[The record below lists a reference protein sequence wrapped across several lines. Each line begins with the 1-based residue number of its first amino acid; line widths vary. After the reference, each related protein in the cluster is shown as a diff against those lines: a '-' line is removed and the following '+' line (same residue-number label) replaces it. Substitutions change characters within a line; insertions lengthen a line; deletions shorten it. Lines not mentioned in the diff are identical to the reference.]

1 MYKKII
7 TVIIFLSSLT
17 LAQAIGP
24 KASIPQINYDYTHV
38 PKGEK
43 LSHTYSI
50 FNGGDEPLSLTDL
63 RTSCKCIAASL
74 NKNELAPTDSAKLT
88 VEYTN
93 TGNSQDLDNYVT
105 IRTNDPSN
113 PELRIYIT
121 RVTPGT
127 APTLSGMPND
137 SSGGKHVSAPPS
149 IYFPEDTHNFG
160 VMKQGSVG
168 DHIFKFQ
175 NKGGSALIIKD
186 ITTSCGCTAA
196 LVKSKEIAPGGEG
209 ELRVQFD
216 SSGKI
221 GKLSRSVT
229 LYTNDPKHI
238 EKTIIIYADVVT
250 ETK

>member
-7 TVIIFLSSLT
+7 TVLVFLSSIT
-17 LAQAIGP
+17 FAQAIGP
-24 KASIPQINYDYTHV
+24 KATIPQMDYNFTHV
-38 PKGEK
+38 PKGET
-43 LSHTYSI
+43 LSHTYVI
-50 FNGGDEPLSLTDL
+50 YNGGDKALTLYDV
-63 RTSCKCIAASL
+63 RTSCKCITASL
-74 NKNELAPTDSAKLT
+74 DRTELAPTDSAKIS

-93 TGNSQDLDNYVT
+93 TGNSQNLNNYVA

-113 PELRIYIT
+113 PDLRIYIT
-121 RVTPGT
+121 RLNPGNK
-127 APTLSGMPND
+127 PTLSGMPNKSSD
-137 SSGGKHVSAPPS
+137 STKISAPPS
-149 IYFPEDTHNFG
+149 IYFPEDSHNFG
-160 VMKQGSVG
+160 VMKQGSIG

-175 NKGGSALIIKD
+175 NKGGSALEIKD

-196 LVKSKEIAPGGEG
+196 LVKSKKIAPGGEG

-229 LYTNDPKHI
+229 LYTNDPKHV
-238 EKTIIIYADVVT
+238 EKTIIIYADVVM